1 MKTRKEM
8 IEELINDDMT
18 SIQDG
23 SMKDNDRFIYDVL
36 MNGRKGYNNFT
47 DEELQEEYGLYL
59 MNNPKDE
66 DEDEDEDDEE

>member
-47 DEELQEEYGLYL
+47 DEELQEEYKLFL
-59 MNNPKDE
+59 EQNE
-66 DEDEDEDDEE
+66 DEDEDF

>member
-8 IEELINDDMT
+8 IEELVDDDMT

-66 DEDEDEDDEE
+66 DEDEDDEE

>member
-1 MKTRKEM
+1 MKTREEM
-8 IEELINDDMT
+8 IQELINDDMT

-66 DEDEDEDDEE
+66 DEDEDDEE

>member
-1 MKTRKEM
+1 MNRKEM

-47 DEELQEEYGLYL
+47 DEELQEEYKLFL
-59 MNNPKDE
+59 EQN
-66 DEDEDEDDEE
+66 EDEDEDDEE

>member
-1 MKTRKEM
+1 MKTRREM

-47 DEELQEEYGLYL
+47 DEELQEEYKLFL
-59 MNNPKDE
+59 EQN
-66 DEDEDEDDEE
+66 EDEDEDDEE

>member
-47 DEELQEEYGLYL
+47 DKELQEEYKLFL
-59 MNNPKDE
+59 E
-66 DEDEDEDDEE
+66 QSEDEDEDDEE

>member
-47 DEELQEEYGLYL
+47 DEELQEEYKLFL
-59 MNNPKDE
+59 EQNEDE

>member
-47 DEELQEEYGLYL
+47 DEELQEEYKLFL
-59 MNNPKDE
+59 EQN
-66 DEDEDEDDEE
+66 EDEDEDDEE

>member
-66 DEDEDEDDEE
+66 DEDEDDEE

>member
-1 MKTRKEM
+1 MKIRKEM

-47 DEELQEEYGLYL
+47 DEELQEEYKLFL
-59 MNNPKDE
+59 EQNEDE

>member
-23 SMKDNDRFIYDVL
+23 SMRDNDRFIYDVL

-66 DEDEDEDDEE
+66 DDEE

>member
-1 MKTRKEM
+1 
-8 IEELINDDMT
+8 
-18 SIQDG
+18 
-23 SMKDNDRFIYDVL
+23 

-66 DEDEDEDDEE
+66 DEDEDDEE

>member
-66 DEDEDEDDEE
+66 DEDDEE